1 LRFIFRRFGYVLDM
15 VEFVRLGLLLVCLSW
30 FAVGCDKTPDTD
42 PGPSASQPGTNHSL
56 PYLDH
61 AQPRL
66 PTIKLWIGAQ
76 EMVTEIARQ
85 QVEVNTGMMH
95 RKQMGENDGM
105 LFVMPYPHRTSFY
118 MRNTLVPLSAA
129 YIDPEGTIVEIH
141 DLKPLDETPVEA
153 QSDKIQYVLET
164 PQGWFKKNN
173 IGPGTL
179 IRTEKGS
186 LEQTFWK
193 QP

>member
-1 LRFIFRRFGYVLDM
+1 MRIRHHKQHSFIFAHLLSMHHSGVHFNLLTRYFRHHFLSADPKFQRRH
-15 VEFVRLGLLLVCLSW
+15 
-30 FAVGCDKTPDTD
+30 T
-42 PGPSASQPGTNHSL
+42 
-56 PYLDH
+56 
-61 AQPRL
+61 RL
-66 PTIKLWIGAQ
+66 PTLKLWIGAQ
-76 EMVTEIARQ
+76 EMVAEIARQ

-95 RKQMGENDGM
+95 RKQMGENEGM

-129 YIDPEGTIVEIH
+129 YIDPEGTIIEIH

-164 PQGWFKKNN
+164 PQGWFKTNN
-173 IGPGTL
+173 IGPGVV

-186 LEQTFWK
+186 LEQTFW
-193 QP
+193 

>member
-1 LRFIFRRFGYVLDM
+1 M
-15 VEFVRLGLLLVCLSW
+15 VKLLRLGLLLVSVSLFSL
-30 FAVGCDKTPDTD
+30 GCDQGPTA
-42 PGPSASQPGTNHSL
+42 GPSSSVSQPPTNRSL

-61 AQPRL
+61 PQPRL
-66 PTIKLWIGAQ
+66 PTVKLWIGAQ
-76 EMVTEIARQ
+76 ELVTEVARE
-85 QVEVNTGMMH
+85 QVELNTGMMH
-95 RKQMGENDGM
+95 RKQMGPNEGM
-105 LFVMPYPHRTSFY
+105 LFVMPYPHRASFY

-164 PQGWFKKNN
+164 PQCWFKTNN
-173 IGPGTL
+173 IGPGVV